1 MVITL
6 TPDKLMK
13 FVGRKNIYAMQTKSG
28 AYVPVRKE
36 ITMDALIEH
45 FNGDKTLG
53 SYVIREDGKINFAVI
68 DIDSD
73 PKTFDYNSFLS
84 ISEMIYKLF
93 PEFERVL
100 EFSGRRG
107 FHIWLLLDKAEPP
120 AFMRELIKTR
130 LRAKGLINIEIYP
143 KQDKVDELKQKLGN
157 LVKLPCGK
165 HLKNG
170 KWSKILKWT
179 GKNTLKK

>member
-1 MVITL
+1 MTPSL

-13 FVGRKNIYAMQTKSG
+13 FVGRKNIYAIQLENG
-28 AYVPVRKE
+28 AYIPVRKQ

-45 FNGDKTLG
+45 FNGNKTLG
-53 SYVIREDGKINFAVI
+53 SYVIREDGKITFAVI
-68 DIDSD
+68 DIDSP
-73 PKTFDYNSFLS
+73 PKDFDYDAYLH
-84 ISEMIYKLF
+84 ISEIVFDLF

-107 FHIWLLLDKAEPP
+107 FHIWLLLDNPEPP

-130 LRAKGLINIEIYP
+130 LRKKGLFNIEVYP
-143 KQDKVDELKQKLGN
+143 KQDTVNELEQKLGN

-165 HLKNG
+165 HLKSG
-170 KWSKILKWT
+170 KWSKVLKWT
-179 GKNTLKK
+179 GKNT